1 MRDRKEVDPDGR
13 GAKEKLGGVVGGVE
27 GEVRRRRRSWEESWE
42 ELGEGIEGRDTIIR
56 IWYVEKKIYFQ

>member
-27 GEVRRRRRSWEESWE
+27 GEVRRRRRSWEE
-42 ELGEGIEGRDTIIR
+42 
-56 IWYVEKKIYFQ
+56 